1 MPNTAV
7 KLLRAE
13 SSSGIAHCEDRTLP
27 RVYSGLAQLAERLTV
42 NQSVASSS
50 LASGVHLESC
60 PSGLWSTI
68 GNDVNGQYL
77 FRGFESLTLRY
88 DPLVKWFKTLPFHGS
103 NTGPNPVR
111 VIMNIMVRWSTWFR
125 TLACHARDHRFES
138 GTNR

>member
-1 MPNTAV
+1 MPNTEV
-7 KLLRAE
+7 KLPRAK
-13 SSSGIAHCEDRTLP
+13 SSNGIAHCEDRTLP

-77 FRGFESLTLRY
+77 FRGFEYLTLHIFN

-103 NTGPNPVR
+103 NTGSNPVR
-111 VIMNIMVRWSTWFR
+111 VILS
-125 TLACHARDHRFES
+125 RD
-138 GTNR
+138 GAVW